1 MTDRPDPPRAHPPAD
16 ESGGPSATPPPARRP
31 TASPE
36 PGAAGAADA
45 ALAPPAGHPPRSVA
59 ASLLLPPAPSG
70 PGALVRRWL
79 RLVILALPL
88 AFGLAHWAGAP
99 SGAFRVGYV
108 DALDRFLDDSRQ
120 RWAASVRSAEGP
132 DERIVIVDIDEKS
145 LAEVGRW
152 PWGRDRL
159 ALLAQALFERER
171 AAVVGFNMVF
181 AEADPSDTLQVLHA
195 LADGPLRDVPAFQR
209 EVQRLQPALDHD
221 AAFARA
227 LAGHRAVLGYYFT
240 GDIGA
245 APVGRLPMPV
255 FTAAEPTGLT
265 RYTGYGANIETLR
278 AAAPRAGHLNALP
291 DADGVVRTIPL
302 LAEWDPGNGAD
313 RQVHPA
319 FALSVLR
326 AALGDPSLSP
336 VRAAPRGGRPGPL
349 VAVRLRD
356 APSPAPPALAAADPQ
371 ATLGRDAPAAGPR
384 APSAPSTPPA
394 SGPSAAAPASTATLP
409 ASAPVPLAWLNA
421 DDMSASQAARAAR
434 AAQAAHALAAPPDT
448 APASRAAAPAAAASG
463 LDGMASDAAG
473 ALGTALAPNGQ
484 PAAAV
489 PDAVP
494 ASARASTADA
504 SLHPQLRASL
514 DRMARSTEPARG
526 AQAAP
531 VALDL
536 PLDEHGAV
544 RVPLQHV
551 ERFAR
556 VSAADVLAERV
567 PAHRLAGRIVLV
579 GTTAP
584 GLSDLRPTP
593 VAPATPGIVLHA
605 SLLAGLLD
613 GHLPT
618 RPDWARGF
626 EVLSLVVG
634 CVMLAVGLP
643 RLRAPVAVL
652 VTAVALLLWAALN
665 AWLYRIYDWVLPLA
679 LPLLAALATALLAI
693 ADTYLAEGRSR
704 RALTRLF
711 GAYVPPE
718 LVARMAGDPER
729 YTRAGLSAENR
740 ELTIL
745 FCDLHD
751 FTRTA
756 EHLAPE
762 QLREVVNLFFSR
774 MSAIIA
780 QHGGTLDK
788 FIGDAVMAFWG
799 APVETDD
806 HAARAVRAA
815 LDMRGALASLNA
827 ELRQRGLPPVQAG
840 IGVNTGLVCVG
851 ELGSDA
857 RRSYS
862 VIGDAVNLASRI
874 EDLTRTL
881 AVDVLVGEGTWRA
894 AAPATADLPWRMVG
908 LLPVKG
914 RSQPVPVYTPL
925 PAAALAWTRS
935 APDPGA
941 PLPA

>member
-1 MTDRPDPPRAHPPAD
+1 MTDRPDPPAAAGPPAAPAD
-16 ESGGPSATPPPARRP
+16 PAPASAAAASVPVL
-31 TASPE
+31 ASP
-36 PGAAGAADA
+36 AATAPATVPATAHAA
-45 ALAPPAGHPPRSVA
+45 H
-59 ASLLLPPAPSG
+59 G
-70 PGALVRRWL
+70 PGALLRRWL
-79 RLVILALPL
+79 RLAILSLPL
-88 AFGLAHWAGAP
+88 ILGLAHWAGAA
-99 SGAFRVGYV
+99 SGAFRLGFVE
-108 DALDRFLDDSRQ
+108 ALDRFLDDTRQ
-120 RWAASVRSAEGP
+120 RWAAGVQSGSGVDP
-132 DERIVIVDIDEKS
+132 RIVIVDIDEKS

-159 ALLAQALFERER
+159 AALTEALFERER

-181 AEADPSDTLQVLHA
+181 AEADASDTLAVMQS
-195 LADGPLRDVPAFQR
+195 LANGPLRDVPAFQH
-209 EVQRLQPALDHD
+209 ELQRLAPQLDHD

-245 APVGRLPMPV
+245 APVGRLPAPL
-255 FTAAEPTGLT
+255 FTDARPTGLT

-278 AAAPRAGHLNALP
+278 AAAPRAGHLNALADP
-291 DADGVVRTIPL
+291 DGVIRSLPL
-302 LAEWDPGNGAD
+302 LAEWVPPAGP
-313 RQVHPA
+313 RQAHPA

-326 AALGDPSLSP
+326 AALGDPQLSP
-336 VRAAPRGGRPGPL
+336 VRAAGRGGQPGPL

-356 APSPAPPALAAADPQ
+356 GAAAGAGAALAATASGSAPAARAGDGAAPQ
-371 ATLGRDAPAAGPR
+371 GEPVAARTPGRDAPAAPGP
-384 APSAPSTPPA
+384 
-394 SGPSAAAPASTATLP
+394 
-409 ASAPVPLAWLNA
+409 A
-421 DDMSASQAARAAR
+421 D
-434 AAQAAHALAAPPDT
+434 
-448 APASRAAAPAAAASG
+448 
-463 LDGMASDAAG
+463 
-473 ALGTALAPNGQ
+473 
-484 PAAAV
+484 V
-489 PDAVP
+489 PDAVAQTP
-494 ASARASTADA
+494 QASTADA

-514 DRMARSTEPARG
+514 DRMTQLHAARG
-526 AQAAP
+526 PGVRAASAP
-531 VALDL
+531 ISLDL
-536 PLDEHGAV
+536 PLDERGAV
-544 RVPLQHV
+544 RVPVQHA

-556 VSAADVLAERV
+556 VSAADVLAERL

-579 GTTAP
+579 GTTAL

-593 VAPATPGIVLHA
+593 VDPATPGIVLHA

-626 EVLSLVVG
+626 ELASLVIG
-634 CVMLAVGLP
+634 CVMLALLVP
-643 RLRAPVAVL
+643 RVPVLAGVV
-652 VTAVALLLWAALN
+652 VTGATLLLWTALN
-665 AWLYRIYDWVLPLA
+665 AWLYRSQDWVLPLA
-679 LPLLAALATALLAI
+679 LPLLAAGATALLAM

-704 RALTRLF
+704 RALAQLF

-718 LVARMAGDPER
+718 LVASMAHDPER

-815 LDMRGALASLNA
+815 LDMRRSLASLNA
-827 ELRQRGLPPVQAG
+827 ELRQRGLPQVHCG
-840 IGVNTGLVCVG
+840 IGLNTGLVCVG

-862 VIGDAVNLASRI
+862 VIGDPVNLASRI

-894 AAPATADLPWRMVG
+894 ASAATADLPWRMVG

-914 RSQPVPVYTPL
+914 RSQPIPVYTPL
-925 PAAALAWTRS
+925 HAPAPAWITGPATSRPAAGGS
-935 APDPGA
+935 AG
-941 PLPA
+941 